1 MASLEDRTLS
11 LETAVNQILQSSQT
25 KKPFF
30 FLIGSGVS
38 FPSVVGT
45 GEIIDM
51 CKEIAKRQSKSDEEP
66 NIGMLDSYTYWFLK
80 AFPNAKDRQI
90 FIKNLVCD
98 KPVSGSAFRLAHIL
112 SSQAI
117 SNTVITTN
125 FDELIEKAL
134 GLFGVPYISH
144 QHPSVADQIDFEH
157 DGIQIIHVHGTY
169 RYYDLC
175 NLKDE
180 ILDRAKR
187 PDVTSVSVANR
198 LDQLL
203 MTKSPI
209 IIGYGGWDGDVITG
223 AIKRRLYGLYG
234 QSMQL
239 PYNIYW
245 FCFDQPSLDLVPD
258 YIKEHQNVMFVMPD
272 SVAREQNEFSR
283 SSILTA
289 SDVFDMIIRSS
300 GVPKPDLTND
310 PLAFFAEI
318 LEKTFSPSEKTLG
331 TEIDDPYDILSIAH
345 RIRHSELKNLTK
357 DESTLE
363 VIRDWMRV
371 SNYAK
376 AIQMLKNLD
385 YEAFDQSLLPELL
398 QKTKLVIAKIINKS
412 PYDTNELEEVVKVFE
427 KLEKVRSKIVD
438 EEMLAPQE
446 WCEMLYAISFT
457 TFVKQLYDKSLKYSE
472 QIVHG
477 FGNSNIHTT
486 SLLVL
491 NAQMIKA
498 GSLIMIDRIP
508 ESLPII
514 DGVYDMFSNDG
525 FPQGSKRT
533 IALGLSLMAQM
544 VQSRDKEIAHEI
556 YKKSLSVIGD
566 DSSSEMRLI
575 KMRVLVNMSV
585 CLEMMGRSEN
595 TLDYFN
601 EAIDLA
607 KGDKTGFF
615 DLVLVGALYNKGYKL
630 FQMKQYE
637 ESITIYRQLINEF
650 RYKRNDYF
658 LGSVCDSHNAIGLML
673 LKQGESDQSKTEF
686 KKALDIPDNGRIES
700 KLYHVVSYVGS
711 GNQDKAIKLFEELQ
725 NLTNWNLL
733 LLDEN
738 LSNFEP
744 EMDVSKVRELIS
756 KKLSPK

>member
-1 MASLEDRTLS
+1 MASLEDRTLG

-45 GEIIDM
+45 GDIINM
-51 CKEIAKRQSKSDEEP
+51 CKDIAKKQSKSDDEP
-66 NIGMLDSYTYWFLK
+66 DVSMLDSYTYWFLQ
-80 AFPNAKDRQI
+80 AFPNAKDRQN

-134 GLFGVPYISH
+134 GLFGVSYISH

-157 DGIQIIHVHGTY
+157 DGIQIIHVHGTF

-245 FCFDQPSLDLVPD
+245 FCFDQPSFDLIPD
-258 YIKEHQNVMFVMPD
+258 YIREHQNVMFVMPD
-272 SVAREQNEFSR
+272 SVAREHKDFNR

-289 SDVFDMIIRSS
+289 SDVFDMIIRTS
-300 GVPKPDLTND
+300 GIGKPDITKD
-310 PLAFFAEI
+310 PLCFFADL
-318 LEKTFSPSEKTLG
+318 LEKTFSPPEVSRG
-331 TEIDDPYDILSIAH
+331 TDIDDPYDILSIAH
-345 RIRHSELKNLTK
+345 RIRHSELKNLSQ
-357 DESTLE
+357 DETTLE
-363 VIRDWMRV
+363 TIRDWMRV
-371 SNYAK
+371 SNYGMA
-376 AIQMLKNLD
+376 ARILKDLD
-385 YEAFDQSLLPELL
+385 YEKFDLALLPELL
-398 QKTKLVIAKIINKS
+398 SKTRMIISKIINRS
-412 PYDTNELEEVVKVFE
+412 PYDVNELTDTSSVFDKME
-427 KLEKVRSKIVD
+427 KIRQRIIDKRLLTPE
-438 EEMLAPQE
+438 E
-446 WCEMLYAISFT
+446 WCEMLYSKSFASY
-457 TFVKQLYDKSLKYSE
+457 VMQKYDQSLAYSE
-472 QIVHG
+472 QIVADYE
-477 FGNSNIHTT
+477 NINVPVIR
-486 SLLVL
+486 LFVL
-491 NAQMIKA
+491 KAQMIKA
-498 GSLIMIDRIP
+498 GSLVLNDRMP

-514 DGVYDMFSNDG
+514 ENVYGIYRNSRYPEEKM
-525 FPQGSKRT
+525 T
-533 IALGLSLMAQM
+533 IASGLSLMAQM
-544 VQSRDKEIAHEI
+544 VQSKDKEIAYDI
-556 YKKSLSVIGD
+556 YKKSLSVISD
-566 DSSSEMRLI
+566 DANKEMRFV
-575 KMRVLVNMSV
+575 KMRVLVNMAI
-585 CLEMMGRSEN
+585 CLEMMGRGEK
-595 TLDYFN
+595 TLDYLD
-601 EAIDLA
+601 EAIRIA
-607 KGDKTGFF
+607 EGDKSGMY
-615 DLVLVGALYNKGYKL
+615 DIALVGALFNKGYKL
-630 FQMKQYE
+630 FQIKKYD
-637 ESITIYRQLINEF
+637 ESIAIYKQLIFQF
-650 RYKRNDYF
+650 RHNSDGYYQ
-658 LGSVCDSHNAIGLML
+658 GSVCDSHNTIGLML
-673 LKQGESDQSKTEF
+673 LKQGKIDQSRIEF
-686 KKALDIPDNGRIES
+686 KKALEVPDNRRVEIKG
-700 KLYHVVSYVGS
+700 YHVISHAGC
-711 GNQDKAIKLFEELQ
+711 GEIDKAIKLLDEIQ
-725 NLTNWNLL
+725 NMTTWKLM

-744 EMDVSKVRELIS
+744 EIDVSKIRDAIA
-756 KKLSPK
+756 KKLSK